1 MIMTKNNRA
10 TIIAKP
16 GKQEI
21 VITRLFDAPR
31 ELVFKMFTDPKHIP
45 QWWGPRYLTTKV
57 ETMEVKPGG
66 KWRFVQ
72 HDANSKVF
80 AFHGVYHDITPPE
93 RIIDTFEFEGLPE
106 KGHVSLETLKLESLH
121 GNRTKL
127 TTISVF
133 QSIADR
139 NGMVQSGMEIGVNE
153 SYDRLDELFSKE
165 AAQ

>member
-1 MIMTKNNRA
+1 MTKNIRA
-10 TIIAKP
+10 TIAVVP

-31 ELVFKMFTDPKHIP
+31 ELVFKMFIDPKQIP
-45 QWWGPRYLTTKV
+45 HWWGPRYLTTKI

-72 HDANSKVF
+72 HDANGKEF
-80 AFHGVYHDITPPE
+80 AFHGVYHEIAPPE

-106 KGHVSLETLKLESLH
+106 KGHVSLETLKLESLP

-139 NGMVQSGMEIGVNE
+139 DAMAQSGMEIGVND
-153 SYDRLDELFSKE
+153 SYDRLDELLSKE